1 MGSRTSKSKYGNRK
15 VSYDG
20 YKFDSVRE
28 YERYQELCLLEK
40 AGEITKL
47 EVQPKFPLV
56 CGGVEVRIRS
66 ERYPNGRKVSY
77 YGDFSYYDVKAKQK
91 RIEDVKGMDTP
102 VSRLKRALVETM
114 YGIPVTIV
122 R

>member
-1 MGSRTSKSKYGNRK
+1 VGDRASKSKYGNRK

-28 YERYQELCLLEK
+28 YERYRELCLLEK
-40 AGEITKL
+40 AGEIAKL
-47 EVQPKFPLV
+47 KVQPKYPLV
-56 CGGVEVRIRS
+56 CGGVQVVMRS
-66 ERYPNGRKVSY
+66 ERYPNGRKVAY
-77 YGDFSYYDVKAKQK
+77 FADFSYTDVKAKK
-91 RIEDVKGMDTP
+91 EVIEDVKGMDTP
-102 VSRLKRALVETM
+102 VSRLKRSLVETM